1 MTYIQHQSVNVDV
14 VFMKCQYKIGLD
26 QIINRLEI
34 CILVHKQKLKEE
46 KKQSN
51 ISDPPVN
58 IIHMTTRTTNTP
70 EMDHWMNDLYIV
82 TYISYKHEIFKIN

>member
-1 MTYIQHQSVNVDV
+1 MTYIQHWSVNVDV
-14 VFMKCQYKIGLD
+14 VFMKCQYKVEQD

-34 CILVHKQKLKEE
+34 CILVHKQIEQ
-46 KKQSN
+46 KKYN

>member
-1 MTYIQHQSVNVDV
+1 M
-14 VFMKCQYKIGLD
+14 IGLD
-26 QIINRLEI
+26 NKQTGNLHSCPQTEI
-34 CILVHKQKLKEE
+34 KRR

-82 TYISYKHEIFKIN
+82 TYISYKHEIF